1 MASIN
6 NLNRIKS
13 PCKDCPDRWVELQD
27 NCHMH
32 CDAWKLYEEQ
42 RNAEYDERL
51 KMAELKHLCDKIDE
65 DTFTRLKK
73 RGNRRN

>member
-13 PCKDCPDRWVELQD
+13 PCKDCQDRWSEGKE
-27 NCHMH
+27 NCHMY

-42 RNAEYDERL
+42 RNAEYQERSR
-51 KMAELKHLCDKIDE
+51 KAELKHLRDQIDE
-65 DTFTRLKK
+65 ETYIRLKK
-73 RGNRRN
+73 RGNRRS